1 MSETWRRLGPA
12 VMPGSDAVALP
23 QALLDGMDPSGPP
36 VLSWSAVD
44 RSVLVLGRAARDPL
58 VNDAALARAGVEVV
72 RRRSGGG
79 PVLWDPGL
87 LSLDVVLPPGHRLA
101 DRDLAAAYRWI
112 GEAVAEGLST
122 LGVPVRVVGLD
133 EAHEA
138 QRRTDPTT
146 LRASRACFGGLSPF
160 EVVGPDDRKVVG
172 LSQVRRRTGSLFQC
186 GVPMDFDAGLLAEL
200 LEPDPGEAA
209 ALALA
214 LDVSAAG
221 LRTWVPHAGHE
232 LVIEAVERAIERREG
247 VRLVPDGS

>member
-12 VMPGSDAVALP
+12 VMPGADAVALP
-23 QALLDGMDPSGPP
+23 QALLDEMDPSGPP
-36 VLSWSAVD
+36 VASWSAVD

-58 VNDAALARAGVEVV
+58 VNDDALRNAGVAVV

-122 LGVPVRVVGLD
+122 LGVPVRVVGVD

-146 LRASRACFGGLSPF
+146 ARAARACFGGLSPF
-160 EVVGPDDRKVVG
+160 EVVGPDDRKLVG

-186 GVPMDFDAGLLAEL
+186 GVPLDFDAALLARL
-200 LEPDPGEAA
+200 LEPDPAEAT

-214 LDVSAAG
+214 LDATATGV
-221 LRTWVPHAGHE
+221 RTWLPHADHA
-232 LVIEAVERAIERREG
+232 LVIEAVETALERREG
-247 VRLVPDGS
+247 VRLAPDGH